1 MRYIRTGIVALSGA
15 ILLSAAGLAP
25 VLAQS
30 SKGGSDPVPFTL
42 NLLVWDFPGRQSE
55 AVANDLVRI
64 AGEVSEGT
72 VTIVPTFV
80 VPTFGVEDAATAATD
95 GAVDLALI
103 PAREWDALGVTSMDA
118 LEAPFLIDD
127 DALALA
133 VASSDIA
140 DRAMAGLDALGVTGL
155 IMWPEDLRHLFAF
168 GPSGKV
174 FRTPADIAGSTIL
187 VVAGK
192 PGHDLITTL
201 GGTIYEEEV
210 ATGELSGYRDTDA
223 SSGTLAGMVAGL
235 WGAGL
240 PITDVT
246 VAGDVPVYAKYQ
258 TLVANS
264 AMLERLTPDQRSLL
278 DEIVAK
284 THEAALGHHF
294 TQADL
299 AAALC
304 ERGGRVIEAGP
315 EAIAEL
321 RAAAAPLTEAL
332 ASDPVTAGLMADIE
346 TLKTATDPA
355 PGAGTC
361 EPATEG
367 TSATPG
373 QMSDVADEG
382 FMGDQPVPNGV
393 YRIEVSAD
401 DLLSAGAA
409 RSYVGPNQG
418 TWTWTFEDGTWSA
431 SHMPAAEQCQGGVT
445 VAGDHVELSDE
456 PGGGCSMGYDLQWRL
471 EGDGIRFRVLDL
483 NWMTATPDALAGE
496 RALSER
502 IWTRI
507 DE

>member
-15 ILLSAAGLAP
+15 ILLSAAGLVP

-30 SKGGSDPVPFTL
+30 SKGGSDPVPLTL
-42 NLLVWDFPGRQSE
+42 NLLVWDFTGRQSE

-64 AGEVSEGT
+64 ADEVSDGT
-72 VTIVPTFV
+72 VTIVPTF
-80 VPTFGVEDAATAATD
+80 GVGDAATAAKD
-95 GAVDLALI
+95 GAVDLALV

-168 GPSGKV
+168 DPSGKV

-210 ATGELSGYRDTDA
+210 ATGQLTGYRDTDA
-223 SSGTLAGMVAGL
+223 SSGTLAGMVTGL

-246 VAGDVPVYAKYQ
+246 VAGDVPVYSKYQ

-304 ERGGRVIEAGP
+304 ERGGSVIEAGP

-346 TLKTATDPA
+346 TLKTSDRSCSGCGHLRTGDRGHLSRPR
-355 PGAGTC
+355 PGVRRGRRGLHRR
-361 EPATEG
+361 P
-367 TSATPG
+367 
-373 QMSDVADEG
+373 
-382 FMGDQPVPNGV
+382 
-393 YRIEVSAD
+393 
-401 DLLSAGAA
+401 AGAQRRLPDRGQRG
-409 RSYVGPNQG
+409 RSPVRR
-418 TWTWTFEDGTWSA
+418 
-431 SHMPAAEQCQGGVT
+431 CCT
-445 VAGDHVELSDE
+445 VIRGAE
-456 PGGGCSMGYDLQWRL
+456 PGHVDMDLRRWDMVSITHARR
-471 EGDGIRFRVLDL
+471 GAVPGRSHGR
-483 NWMTATPDALAGE
+483 
-496 RALSER
+496 R
-502 IWTRI
+502 
-507 DE
+507 